1 MTQSN
6 EAWRGWSLVWGPPDD
21 RSSTFAHDTWPPVRA
36 FEKRVLAFELSPERE
51 RQLFDVLRAEA
62 GHDDDDC
69 A

>member
-1 MTQSN
+1 M
-6 EAWRGWSLVWGPPDD
+6 RGPADD

-36 FEKRVLAFELSPERE
+36 FEKRVFTFALARERE
-51 RQLFDVLRAEA
+51 NKLFDVLRAEA